1 MQKSARRLVQAA
13 DVCVLD
19 DGLIHGAMP
28 RFGVEGAETT
38 QEGRRWWESNPHTL
52 IYFPPSLLN
61 GAATCEPRKL
71 QIQVSPST
79 NFFCFN
85 GTAVCEPRKLPSSQ
99 ILKKQVFAVP

>member
-52 IYFPPSLLN
+52 IYFPPRFSMGPQLVSRGGCLS
-61 GAATCEPRKL
+61 RKACKTRYL
-71 QIQVSPST
+71 RG
-79 NFFCFN
+79 F
-85 GTAVCEPRKLPSSQ
+85 GRA
-99 ILKKQVFAVP
+99 